1 MHALTVGGIDLLSFL
16 GPDTLVGALIYLVL
30 FMVGAS
36 ILSRGLTLAV
46 HKAMTRRE
54 YIDRTTI
61 NFVQQLATALIWV
74 LALILY
80 AHLIP
85 ALRAMGT
92 ALLAGASVASVV
104 IGLAAQSTLGNL
116 VAGVAITIYR
126 PFRLGDTLQVA
137 SPSGPEVGE
146 VQIISLGYTTLRTWD
161 GRMVVIP
168 NSVAASQ
175 VTINLSAN
183 TTHFPMKVDIG
194 IGRDADIDAACTRAL
209 AVATDTLGA
218 DAVGS
223 CVLTRI
229 DGSTAQ
235 LELRFRANDDKS
247 IAATR
252 SKLLTRLA
260 ASFGSDPAWGPA
272 PGPTFS

>member
-1 MHALTVGGIDLLSFL
+1 MHALSLGEGGLLSLL
-16 GPDTLVGALIYLVL
+16 GPDTLVGALVYLVL
-30 FMVGAS
+30 FILGAA
-36 ILSRGLTLAV
+36 ILSRALSLAV
-46 HKAMTRRE
+46 HEAMSRGNHL
-54 YIDRTTI
+54 DRTTI
-61 NFVQQLATALIWV
+61 AFVQQLASALIWV

-126 PFRLGDTLQVA
+126 PFRLGDTLQVSA
-137 SPSGPEVGE
+137 PSGTEIGE
-146 VQIISLGYTTLRTWD
+146 VQTISLGYTTLRAWD
-161 GRMVVIP
+161 GRLVVLP

-175 VTINLSAN
+175 VTINLSAHA
-183 TTHFPMKVDIG
+183 TPFPMKVEIG
-194 IGRDADIDAACTRAL
+194 VARDADLDAACARARAL
-209 AVATDTLGA
+209 AAEALGA
-218 DAVGS
+218 QAVGS
-223 CVLTRI
+223 CMLNRI

-235 LELRFRANDDKS
+235 LELRFRADEGQG

-252 SKLLTRLA
+252 ARLLTRLA
-260 ASFGSDPAWGPA
+260 AGFAGDPAWGPA
-272 PGPTFS
+272 PGPTFA